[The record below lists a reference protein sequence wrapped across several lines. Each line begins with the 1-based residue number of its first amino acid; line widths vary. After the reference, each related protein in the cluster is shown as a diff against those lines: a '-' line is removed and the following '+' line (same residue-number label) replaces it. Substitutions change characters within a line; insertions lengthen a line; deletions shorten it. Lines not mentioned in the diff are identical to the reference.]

1 MSILF
6 VNKEKTLMMR
16 VDKKNKARVEDRAD
30 FYDLSYAQMIA
41 FLEELQTLLEL
52 PVTTTIIEDKETQ
65 SVTLSEFWQT
75 PVQPW
80 IREPLGFDTH
90 VTLKEV
96 ATYICAH
103 FDGDFEKIPSFP
115 TSRLVW
121 CSYLLRNW
129 DDSKCDIIHF
139 ERNVQGEILGGNG
152 NHRRLVLAVGYLSGR
167 LPKIPFDAIVPYT
180 RIDTIDIPELLSY
193 TDGIP
198 KERVAQWREAG
209 GLTDRCSPVRLH
221 LTDLLRT
228 AKKEAQ

>member
-1 MSILF
+1 MSFLF
-6 VNKEKTLMMR
+6 VNKEKTLMMHI
-16 VDKKNKARVEDRAD
+16 DKKNRARVEDRAD

-41 FLEELQTLLEL
+41 FLEELQGTLLEL
-52 PVTTTIIEDKETQ
+52 PVTTKLIEDKEH
-65 SVTLSEFWQT
+65 SVTLSEFWRV

-80 IREPLGFDTH
+80 IREPLGFDIN

-103 FDGDFEKIPSFP
+103 FDGDFEKIPGFP

-129 DDSKCDIIHF
+129 DDSKCDIIHL
-139 ERNVQGEILGGNG
+139 EKNVRGDLLGGEG
-152 NHRRLVLAVGYLSGR
+152 NHRRLVLAVGYLSGQ

-193 TDGIP
+193 TEGIP
-198 KERVAQWREAG
+198 KETLHQWREHG
-209 GLTDRCSPVRLH
+209 TDSVLNVQKSIVNGYK
-221 LTDLLRT
+221 L
-228 AKKEAQ
+228 

>member
-1 MSILF
+1 MSFLF

-41 FLEELQTLLEL
+41 FLEQLQALLEL
-52 PVTTTIIEDKETQ
+52 PVTTTIIADKETQ
-65 SVTLSEFWQT
+65 SVTLSEFWKT

-80 IREPLGFDTH
+80 IREPLGFDTN
-90 VTLKEV
+90 VLLKEV

-103 FDGDFEKIPSFP
+103 FDGDFEKIPGFP

-121 CSYLLRNW
+121 CSYLLKNW

-139 ERNVQGEILGGNG
+139 ERNVQGEILGGEG

-167 LPKIPFDAIVPYT
+167 IPPKTSFDAIVPYT
-180 RIDTIDIPELLSY
+180 RIDTIDIPELLSW
-193 TDGIP
+193 T
-198 KERVAQWREAG
+198 E
-209 GLTDRCSPVRLH
+209 GLTKETLHQWSEQGTLPVFNVQ
-221 LTDLLRT
+221 
-228 AKKEAQ
+228 KSVMEAT